1 MAIRIKTR
9 ANTNNDNGAL
19 SFKFFKKFSS
29 KFNPTF
35 LMYIRV
41 IWIICLLII
50 AYNCVIV
57 PIIWFIKFTCLRWL
71 WKSIFDDLPFI
82 KIPSFIIDFFIRNPY
97 VLSLANILFAVITVL
112 WIVFYIALLICL
124 WVWSIIPWPFVTDRQ
139 APRKW
144 EFFVRLKDIFDVF
157 EFKVTIFYFT
167 FKSFMQTIALFFSSR
182 KKEEKFTNEISRL
195 ISKLNSPYV
204 EEIDKDFYD
213 STKRFYEKGDI
224 YSVNYIKAQNH
235 NVEANIINKM
245 KISTNKKEY
254 EKNNFKNT
262 YINNGMEEYIK
273 KAVP

>member
-9 ANTNNDNGAL
+9 AKSNNDNGAL
-19 SFKFFKKFSS
+19 SFKYFKKFSA

-35 LMYIRV
+35 LTYIRV
-41 IWIICLLII
+41 IWIICLFII
-50 AYNCVIV
+50 LYNCVIAA
-57 PIIWFIKFTCLRWL
+57 IIWLIKQTCLRWF
-71 WKSIFDDLPFI
+71 WKGIFDIPFI
-82 KIPSFIIDFFIRNPY
+82 KWPSFIFEFLVKNPY

-124 WVWSIIPWPFVTDRQ
+124 FVWSIIPWPFVTDRQ

-144 EFFVRLKDIFDVF
+144 EFFVRLKDVFDVF
-157 EFKVTIFYFT
+157 EFKVNIFSFTIRSFT
-167 FKSFMQTIALFFSSR
+167 QTIALFFSSS

-213 STKRFYEKGDI
+213 STKRFYEKGDN

-245 KISTNKKEY
+245 KISTNKQEY
-254 EKNNFKNT
+254 EKNSFNNT
-262 YINNGMEEYIK
+262 YVNNGLEEYIK